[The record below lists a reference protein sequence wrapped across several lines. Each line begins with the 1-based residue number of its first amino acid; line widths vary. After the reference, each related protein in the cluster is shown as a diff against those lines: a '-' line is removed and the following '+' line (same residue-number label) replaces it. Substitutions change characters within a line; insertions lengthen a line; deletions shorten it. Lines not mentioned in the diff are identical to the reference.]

1 MPTGDIGIDMGTR
14 SSLVFSTGRGMILD
28 EPTVAVYD
36 RNAERI
42 RAIGEEARSMIG
54 HVSSG
59 LELIWPIRQGV
70 IVDYIVLEK
79 MMRTFIGRAMGRH
92 AFLKP
97 RISICVPFSI
107 TEIGRKA
114 LTEAAYQAGARKV
127 CLVESPV
134 AAAIGAGLDVSRPYG
149 NLVLDIGA
157 GASSAA
163 VISMAGIVVS
173 ASVKTGGDSFDEAI
187 MSYIRKNHNL
197 FIGLDMAEDIKKRV
211 GCAAAGA
218 HDRSMEIKGRN
229 VVTGLPKTIVLTSEE
244 VCTAVNDVACQISDM
259 VHTILEK
266 TPPEL
271 TADIVDRG
279 ILLTG
284 GGALLRGMDKFI
296 EQKTGVSAMTASQ
309 PLLAA
314 VIGTGKYAGTVNA

>member
-14 SSLVFSTGRGMILD
+14 SSRVFSTGRGMILD

-36 RNAERI
+36 RSAERI
-42 RAIGEEARSMIG
+42 RAIGEEARGMIG

-59 LELIWPIRQGV
+59 LELIWPVRQGV
-70 IVDYIVLEK
+70 IADYIVLEK

-97 RISICVPFSI
+97 RISICIPFSI

-114 LTEAAYQAGARKV
+114 LVEAAYQAGARKV
-127 CLVESPV
+127 YLVESPV
-134 AAAIGAGLDVSRPYG
+134 AAAIGAGLDVTRPFG
-149 NLVLDIGA
+149 NLVVDIGA

-163 VISMAGIVVS
+163 VISMTGIVVS
-173 ASVKTGGDSFDEAI
+173 ASVKTAGDSFDQAI
-187 MSYIRKNHNL
+187 MNYIRKNHNL

-211 GCAAAGA
+211 GCAVTGSQE
-218 HDRSMEIKGRN
+218 RSMEVKGRN
-229 VVTGLPKTIVLTSEE
+229 VVTGLPKTITLTSEE
-244 VCTAVNDVACQISDM
+244 VCLAVHDAAGQIADM
-259 VHTILEK
+259 VHSILEK

-279 ILLTG
+279 IVLTG
-284 GGALLRGMDKFI
+284 GGALLRGMDAFI
-296 EQKTGVSAMTASQ
+296 EQKTGVSTMTASQ
-309 PLLAA
+309 PVLAA
-314 VIGTGKYAGTVNA
+314 VIGTGKYPQMMND